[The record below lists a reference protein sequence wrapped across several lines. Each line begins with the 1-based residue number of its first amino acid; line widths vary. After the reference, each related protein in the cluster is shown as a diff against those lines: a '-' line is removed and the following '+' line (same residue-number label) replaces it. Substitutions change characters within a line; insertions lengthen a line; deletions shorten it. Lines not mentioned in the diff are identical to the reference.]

1 MRIYEY
7 LPTMMHAKS
16 MTADG
21 LFAMIG
27 SQNFDNRSLA
37 FNNESSLVA
46 LDPAVA
52 ANVDSVFLADLAYS
66 EEITMD
72 KVRRK
77 SITDRVLEFG
87 ANLLSRML

>member
-1 MRIYEY
+1 
-7 LPTMMHAKS
+7 MMHAKT
-16 MTADG
+16 MTVDG
-21 LFAMIG
+21 RFAMIG

-46 LDPAVA
+46 LDDGVTASA
-52 ANVDSVFLADLAYS
+52 DSVFLADLRYS

-77 SITDRVLEFG
+77 SLVDRALETG
-87 ANLLSRML
+87 ANLFSRLL